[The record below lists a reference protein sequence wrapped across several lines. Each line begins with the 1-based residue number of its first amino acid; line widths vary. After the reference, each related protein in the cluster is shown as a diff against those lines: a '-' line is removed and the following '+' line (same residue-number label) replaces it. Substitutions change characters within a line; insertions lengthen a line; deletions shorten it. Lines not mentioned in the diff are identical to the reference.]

1 MAGTRRAAEPPAAQ
15 RSAPAPALRPADVAL
30 NPMRLAVFCTVVE
43 RGSFRRAADELCL
56 AQPTVSGH
64 IRVLEELFGMP
75 LFDRRRRGAQLTEA
89 GRAVYD
95 FAVGLRRELIALR
108 AHLSDLAGGQ
118 AGTVALAAAPV
129 PATYILPAL
138 LARFQRQRPG
148 AHVQLRLLS
157 PDAIGEEVQRGRV
170 DFGIISEATPTEAL
184 VCEPLWA
191 EPIVLVA
198 RADHPLAQR
207 ALVTPADLVA
217 EPFIIGSVRNLGDQ
231 ALDRAL
237 ALAGLPPRRVVLEMG
252 NHEGIKQA
260 VLHGVGLAALFR
272 RVVAAE
278 LAAGRL
284 AALPF
289 TGLPL
294 AERFLMVYRRSH
306 RFTPLAAELMAFI
319 RGEARGIAARGAEV
333 PAAPLPAGYSS
344 TATAQPVSQ
353 DSTGS

>member
-1 MAGTRRAAEPPAAQ
+1 MARTHRGAEAA
-15 RSAPAPALRPADVAL
+15 ALARGATGAGRPTPWPSDIAL
-30 NPMRLAVFCTVVE
+30 NPVRLLVFCTVVE

-64 IRVLEELFGMP
+64 IHVLEELFGTP
-75 LFDRRRRGAQLTEA
+75 LFDRQRRGAQLTEA
-89 GRAVYD
+89 GQAVYD
-95 FAVGLRRELIALR
+95 FAVGLRRELAALR

-129 PATYILPAL
+129 PATYILPEL

-170 DFGIISEATPTEAL
+170 DFGIISEVTPTEAL
-184 VCEPLWA
+184 ACEPLWT

-198 RADHPLAQR
+198 RADHPLARR
-207 ALVTPADLVA
+207 ARVSPAELAA
-217 EPFIIGSVRNLGDQ
+217 EPFIIGSVRNLGDR

-237 ALAGLPPRRVVLEMG
+237 ALAGLPPRRVVLELG
-252 NHEGIKQA
+252 NHEGIRQA
-260 VLHGVGLAALFR
+260 VLHGVGLAVLFH

-284 AALPF
+284 VALPF
-289 TGLPL
+289 AGLPL
-294 AERFLMVYRRSH
+294 AEQFLMVYRRTH
-306 RFTPLAAELMAFI
+306 RFTPLATALMAFI
-319 RGEARGIAARGAEV
+319 RGEARRVAAHGAE
-333 PAAPLPAGYSS
+333 APSM
-344 TATAQPVSQ
+344 
-353 DSTGS
+353 